1 MKELVD
7 NKSTSYEKEF
17 QVLDAELDAEAAL
30 QKESVSSAINNSL
43 LEELKSIGLNCV
55 SEVGVIMLLCARPCF
70 QCSRAKIQT
79 TIVVVQCK
87 GITVHKLSARNIRL
101 LIMTITHWVQE
112 MCNI

>member
-55 SEVGVIMLLCARPCF
+55 SEVGVMLLCAIPCF
-70 QCSRAKIQT
+70 QYIRAKIQT